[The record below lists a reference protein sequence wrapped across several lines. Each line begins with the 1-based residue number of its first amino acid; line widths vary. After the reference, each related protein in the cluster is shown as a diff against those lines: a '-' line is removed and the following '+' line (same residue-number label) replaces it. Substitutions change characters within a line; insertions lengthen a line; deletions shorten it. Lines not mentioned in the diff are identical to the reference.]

1 MEIVRSINHFE
12 YMCDA
17 LADASAC
24 ASAISKIKDNFILIT
39 YEEVNFSELINALK
53 PRCKALFYIGKPDAD
68 ILYKMRSHI
77 PLIVQTEN
85 IEEAIMLASQFK
97 IEGLNKIIFLPCFN
111 KSNDLTKEEMI
122 EVFKKTVK
130 AIV

>member
-1 MEIVRSINHFE
+1 MEIVRSVNNFE
-12 YMCDA
+12 YMYDA

-24 ASAISKIKDNFILIT
+24 ASAISKINDNFILIT
-39 YEEVNFSELINALK
+39 YEEVSCNELINVLK
-53 PRCKALFYIGKPDAD
+53 PRCKAIFYIGKPDAD

-85 IEEAIMLASQFK
+85 IEEATMLASQFK
-97 IEGLNKIIFLPCFN
+97 IEGLNKIVFLPCIK
-111 KSNDLTKEEMI
+111 KSNDLTTEELV
-122 EVFKKTVK
+122 EAYKNTVN

>member
-111 KSNDLTKEEMI
+111 KSNDLKKEEMI

>member
-39 YEEVNFSELINALK
+39 YEEISCNELINLLN

-85 IEEAIMLASQFK
+85 IEEATMLASKFK
-97 IEGLNKIIFLPCFN
+97 IEGVNKIVFLPCIK
-111 KSNDLTKEEMI
+111 KSNDLTTEKMV

-130 AIV
+130 AII